1 MEFEKELSYKQMCSL
16 MEEEESS
23 SGNVRKYQLEHWR
36 EQYNIE
42 KVGRG
47 KYIIH
52 SQLTKEESQA
62 LKDRKNYANFLQA
75 TLLQFLSESE
85 FSTTVYTYRDIREH
99 LMMVNPN
106 YFPVKYYQKELNIKV
121 SHKYTEELT
130 EALKKIWF
138 DNADSHDEYAIKAA
152 LRKLSDR
159 RLISIK
165 ETHVFYKHIRL
176 PNGNIISSKPE
187 VATDEQEAQFL
198 QIGIEY
204 LNKVGCKNVGEL
216 YGKPRIIQQGYYR
229 VLVNYIKTLGYDR
242 YARAFVITRASEL
255 NRMVKFLAPEFNE
268 MQVNRYLKSKRFN
281 SIPKDMNEQLVEEL
295 IKYHKVVFLSAEE
308 MKELKQKEG

>member
-1 MEFEKELSYKQMCSL
+1 MEFGKELSYKQICKEFGES
-16 MEEEESS
+16 ESS
-23 SGNVRKYQLEHWR
+23 SGRVRQLQLNRWQE
-36 EQYNIE
+36 EYNIE
-42 KVGRG
+42 KIGRG

-52 SQLTKEESQA
+52 GRLSKEESQA
-62 LKDRKNYANFLQA
+62 IKDRKNYGNFLQA

-85 FSTTVYTYRDIREH
+85 ASTTVYTYRDIREH

-121 SHKYTEELT
+121 SSKYTEEVA
-130 EALKKIWF
+130 EALKRIWF

-165 ETHVFYKHIRL
+165 ETHVFYKHIKL
-176 PNGNIISSKPE
+176 PNGNTVSSKPQL
-187 VATDEQEAQFL
+187 ATDEQEAQFL
-198 QIGIEY
+198 QVGIEY
-204 LNKVGCKNVGEL
+204 LNKVGCKNIGEL
-216 YGKPRIIQQGYYR
+216 YNRDKFIQQGYYR
-229 VLVNYIKTLGYDR
+229 ALVNYIKSLGYDR

-281 SIPKDMNEQLVEEL
+281 SIPKDMNGQLVEEL
-295 IKYHKVVFLSAEE
+295 IKYHKAVFATSEE
-308 MKELKQKEG
+308 LEQIKKEG

>member
-1 MEFEKELSYKQMCSL
+1 MEFEKELSYKQLCSL
-16 MEEEESS
+16 MGEEESS
-23 SGNVRKYQLEHWR
+23 SGNVRKYQLERWQ
-36 EQYNIE
+36 EKYNIE
-42 KVGRG
+42 KIGRG
-47 KYIIH
+47 KYIVH
-52 SQLTKEESQA
+52 GQLTKEESQTI
-62 LKDRKNYANFLQA
+62 KDRKNYANFLQA

-85 FSTTVYTYRDIREH
+85 ASTTVYTYRDIREH

-121 SHKYTEELT
+121 SHKYTAELT
-130 EALKKIWF
+130 EALKRIWF
-138 DNADSHDEYAIKAA
+138 DNADNHDEYAIKAA

-176 PNGNIISSKPE
+176 PNGNTVSSKPE
-187 VATDEQEAQFL
+187 LATDEQEAQFL
-198 QIGIEY
+198 QVGIEY

-216 YGKPRIIQQGYYR
+216 CNKSKIIQQGYYR
-229 VLVNYIKTLGYDR
+229 ALVNYIKTLGYDR

-295 IKYHKVVFLSAEE
+295 IKYHKAVFATAEE
-308 MKELKQKEG
+308 LKKEG

>member
-1 MEFEKELSYKQMCSL
+1 MEFEKELSYKQICK
-16 MEEEESS
+16 EFNEAESS
-23 SGNVRKYQLEHWR
+23 SGRVRQLQLNRWQE
-36 EQYNIE
+36 EYNIE
-42 KVGRG
+42 KIGRG

-52 SQLTKEESQA
+52 GQLTKEESQTI
-62 LKDRKNYANFLQA
+62 KDKKNYANFLQA

-85 FSTTVYTYRDIREH
+85 ASTTVYTYRDIREH

-121 SHKYTEELT
+121 SHKYTAELT
-130 EALKKIWF
+130 EALKRIWF
-138 DNADSHDEYAIKAA
+138 DNADSHDEYAIKAT

-165 ETHVFYKHIRL
+165 ETHVFYKHIKL
-176 PNGNIISSKPE
+176 PNGNTVSSKPE
-187 VATDEQEAQFL
+187 LATDEQEAQFL
-198 QIGIEY
+198 QVGIEY

-216 YGKPRIIQQGYYR
+216 YNKSKIIQQGYYR
-229 VLVNYIKTLGYDR
+229 ALVNYIKTLGYDR

-281 SIPKDMNEQLVEEL
+281 SIPKDMNEQLVGEL
-295 IKYHKVVFLSAEE
+295 IKYHRVVFATAEE
-308 MKELKQKEG
+308 LKKEG

>member
-1 MEFEKELSYKQMCSL
+1 MDDKEKELTYPELCQELNEKEQKGGHNRKVHIEKL
-16 MEEEESS
+16 QEE
-23 SGNVRKYQLEHWR
+23 
-36 EQYNIE
+36 YNIE
-42 KVGRG
+42 KISRG

-52 SQLTKEESQA
+52 GQLTKEESQA
-62 LKDRKNYANFLQA
+62 IKDRKNYANFLQA

-85 FSTTVYTYRDIREH
+85 ASTTVYTYRDIREH

-121 SHKYTEELT
+121 SHKYTAELT
-130 EALKKIWF
+130 EALKRIWF

-165 ETHVFYKHIRL
+165 ETHVFYKHIKL
-176 PNGNIISSKPE
+176 PNGNTVSNKPE
-187 VATDEQEAQFL
+187 LATDEQEAQFL
-198 QIGIEY
+198 QVGIEY

-216 YGKPRIIQQGYYR
+216 YNKSKIIQQGYYR
-229 VLVNYIKTLGYDR
+229 ALVNYIKTLGYDR

-281 SIPKDMNEQLVEEL
+281 SIPKDMNEQLIGEL
-295 IKYHKVVFLSAEE
+295 IKYHKAVFVTAEE
-308 MKELKQKEG
+308 LKKEG

>member
-1 MEFEKELSYKQMCSL
+1 MEFEKELSYKQLCSL
-16 MEEEESS
+16 TGEEESS
-23 SGNVRKYQLEHWR
+23 SGNVRKYQLERWQ
-36 EQYNIE
+36 EKYNIE
-42 KVGRG
+42 KIGRG
-47 KYIIH
+47 KYIVH
-52 SQLTKEESQA
+52 GQLTKEESQTI
-62 LKDRKNYANFLQA
+62 KDRKNYANFLQA

-85 FSTTVYTYRDIREH
+85 ASTTVYTYRDIREH

-121 SHKYTEELT
+121 SYKYTAELT
-130 EALKKIWF
+130 EALKRIWF
-138 DNADSHDEYAIKAA
+138 DNADNHDEYAIKAA

-176 PNGNIISSKPE
+176 PNGNTVSSKPE
-187 VATDEQEAQFL
+187 LATDEQEAQFL
-198 QIGIEY
+198 QVGIEY

-216 YGKPRIIQQGYYR
+216 YNKSKIIQQGYYR
-229 VLVNYIKTLGYDR
+229 ALVNYIKTLGYDR

-295 IKYHKVVFLSAEE
+295 IKYHKAVFATAEE
-308 MKELKQKEG
+308 LKKEG

>member
-1 MEFEKELSYKQMCSL
+1 MEFEKELSYKQLCSL
-16 MEEEESS
+16 TGEEESS
-23 SGNVRKYQLEHWR
+23 SGNVRKYQLERWQ

-42 KVGRG
+42 KIGRG

-52 SQLTKEESQA
+52 GQLTKEESQA
-62 LKDRKNYANFLQA
+62 IKDRKNYANFLQA

-85 FSTTVYTYRDIREH
+85 SSTTVYTYRDIREH

-121 SHKYTEELT
+121 SHKYTAELT

-176 PNGNIISSKPE
+176 PNGNTVSSKPE
-187 VATDEQEAQFL
+187 LATDEQEAQFL
-198 QIGIEY
+198 QVGIEY

-216 YGKPRIIQQGYYR
+216 YSKSKIIQQGYYR
-229 VLVNYIKTLGYDR
+229 ALVNYIKTLGYDR

-295 IKYHKVVFLSAEE
+295 IKYHKAVFATAEE
-308 MKELKQKEG
+308 LKKEG

>member
-16 MEEEESS
+16 TGEEESS
-23 SGNVRKYQLEHWR
+23 SGNVRKYQLERWQI
-36 EQYNIE
+36 QYNIE
-42 KVGRG
+42 KIGRG
-47 KYIIH
+47 KYIVH
-52 SQLTKEESQA
+52 NQLTKEESQA
-62 LKDRKNYANFLQA
+62 IKDRKNYANFLQA

-85 FSTTVYTYRDIREH
+85 SSTTIYTYRDIREH

-121 SHKYTEELT
+121 SHKYTAELT

-138 DNADSHDEYAIKAA
+138 DNADSHDEYAIKAS

-165 ETHVFYKHIRL
+165 EANVFYKHIKL
-176 PNGNIISSKPE
+176 PNGNTVSSKPE
-187 VATDEQEAQFL
+187 LATDEQESQFL

-204 LNKVGCKNVGEL
+204 LNKAGCKNVGEL
-216 YGKPRIIQQGYYR
+216 YGRDKFTQQGYYR
-229 VLVNYIKTLGYDR
+229 ALINYIKSLGFDR

-281 SIPKDMNEQLVEEL
+281 SIPKDMNEQLIEEL
-295 IKYHKVVFLSAEE
+295 IKYHKDVFVTNEE
-308 MKELKQKEG
+308 LNQANKKEG

>member
-1 MEFEKELSYKQMCSL
+1 MEFEKELSYKQICK
-16 MEEEESS
+16 EFGEAESS
-23 SGNVRKYQLEHWR
+23 SGRVRQLQLNRWQEK
-36 EQYNIE
+36 YNIE
-42 KVGRG
+42 KIGRG

-52 SQLTKEESQA
+52 GQLTKEESQGI
-62 LKDRKNYANFLQA
+62 KDRKNYANFLQA

-85 FSTTVYTYRDIREH
+85 TSTTVYTYRDIREH

-121 SHKYTEELT
+121 SHKYTAELT
-130 EALKKIWF
+130 EALKRIWF

-165 ETHVFYKHIRL
+165 ETHVFYKHIKL
-176 PNGNIISSKPE
+176 PNGNTVSSKPE
-187 VATDEQEAQFL
+187 LATDEQEAQFL
-198 QIGIEY
+198 QVGIEY
-204 LNKVGCKNVGEL
+204 LNKVGCKNIGEL
-216 YGKPRIIQQGYYR
+216 YNKSKIIQQGYYR
-229 VLVNYIKTLGYDR
+229 ALINYIKTLGYDR

-295 IKYHKVVFLSAEE
+295 IKYHRAVFATAEE
-308 MKELKQKEG
+308 LKKEG

>member
-1 MEFEKELSYKQMCSL
+1 MGKEKELTYPELCQELNEQEQKGGHNRKVHIEKLQ
-16 MEEEESS
+16 EE
-23 SGNVRKYQLEHWR
+23 
-36 EQYNIE
+36 YNIE
-42 KVGRG
+42 KIGRG

-52 SQLTKEESQA
+52 GQLTKEESQA
-62 LKDRKNYANFLQA
+62 IKDRKNYANFLQA

-85 FSTTVYTYRDIREH
+85 TSTTIYTYRDIREH

-165 ETHVFYKHIRL
+165 ETHVFYKHIKL
-176 PNGNIISSKPE
+176 PNGNTVSSKPE
-187 VATDEQEAQFL
+187 LATDEQEARFL
-198 QIGIEY
+198 QVGIEY
-204 LNKVGCKNVGEL
+204 LSKVGCKNVGEL
-216 YGKPRIIQQGYYR
+216 YSKSKIIQQGYYR
-229 VLVNYIKTLGYDR
+229 ALVNYIKTLGYDR

-255 NRMVKFLAPEFNE
+255 NRMAEFLAPKFNE

-281 SIPKDMNEQLVEEL
+281 SIPKDMNEQLINEL
-295 IKYHKVVFLSAEE
+295 IKYHRVVFATAEG
-308 MKELKQKEG
+308 LKKEG

>member
-1 MEFEKELSYKQMCSL
+1 MSKEKELTYSELCQELNEQEQK
-16 MEEEESS
+16 
-23 SGNVRKYQLEHWR
+23 GGHNRKVHIEKLQEK
-36 EQYNIE
+36 YNIE
-42 KVGRG
+42 KIGRG
-47 KYIIH
+47 KYIVH
-52 SQLTKEESQA
+52 GQLTKEESQVI
-62 LKDRKNYANFLQA
+62 KDRKNYANFLQA

-85 FSTTVYTYRDIREH
+85 TSTTIYTYRDIREH

-121 SHKYTEELT
+121 SYKYTEELT

-165 ETHVFYKHIRL
+165 ETHVFYKHIKL
-176 PNGNIISSKPE
+176 PNGNTVSSKPE
-187 VATDEQEAQFL
+187 LATDGQEARFL
-198 QIGIEY
+198 QVGIEY
-204 LNKVGCKNVGEL
+204 LSKVGCKNVGEL
-216 YGKPRIIQQGYYR
+216 YSKSKIIQQGYYR
-229 VLVNYIKTLGYDR
+229 ALVNYIKTLGYDR

-255 NRMVKFLAPEFNE
+255 NRMVEFLAPKFNE

-281 SIPKDMNEQLVEEL
+281 SIPKDMNEQLINEL
-295 IKYHKVVFLSAEE
+295 IKYHRVVFATAEE
-308 MKELKQKEG
+308 LKKEG

>member
-16 MEEEESS
+16 MGEEESS
-23 SGNVRKYQLEHWR
+23 SGNVRKYQLERWQ
-36 EQYNIE
+36 EQYDIE
-42 KVGRG
+42 KIGRG
-47 KYIIH
+47 KYIVH
-52 SQLTKEESQA
+52 GQLTKEESQTI
-62 LKDRKNYANFLQA
+62 KDRKNYANFLQA

-85 FSTTVYTYRDIREH
+85 TSTAVYTYRDIREH

-106 YFPVKYYQKELNIKV
+106 YFPIKYYQKELNIKV
-121 SHKYTEELT
+121 SYKYTAELT

-165 ETHVFYKHIRL
+165 ETHVFYKHIKL
-176 PNGNIISSKPE
+176 PNGNTVSSKPE
-187 VATDEQEAQFL
+187 LATDEQESQFL
-198 QIGIEY
+198 QVGIEY

-216 YGKPRIIQQGYYR
+216 YNKSKIIQQGYYR
-229 VLVNYIKTLGYDR
+229 ALVNYIKTLGYDR

-255 NRMVKFLAPEFNE
+255 NRMVEFLAPEFNE

-281 SIPKDMNEQLVEEL
+281 SIPKDMNEQLINEL
-295 IKYHKVVFLSAEE
+295 IKYHRVVFATAEE
-308 MKELKQKEG
+308 LKKED

>member
-1 MEFEKELSYKQMCSL
+1 MELNKELTYKELCKELNDEKINSGKGRKLQM
-16 MEEEESS
+16 E
-23 SGNVRKYQLEHWR
+23 RWQT
-36 EQYNIE
+36 QYDIE

-47 KYIIH
+47 KYIVH
-52 SQLTKEESQA
+52 GQLTKEESQA
-62 LKDRKNYANFLQA
+62 IKDRKNYANFLQA

-85 FSTTVYTYRDIREH
+85 ASTTVYTYRDIREH

-165 ETHVFYKHIRL
+165 ETHVFYKHIKL
-176 PNGNIISSKPE
+176 PNGNTVSSKPE
-187 VATDEQEAQFL
+187 LATDEQEAQFL
-198 QIGIEY
+198 QVGIEY

-216 YGKPRIIQQGYYR
+216 YSKSKIIQQGYYR
-229 VLVNYIKTLGYDR
+229 ALVNYIKTLGYDR

-255 NRMVKFLAPEFNE
+255 DRMVKFLAPEFNE

-281 SIPKDMNEQLVEEL
+281 SIPKDMNEQLINEL
-295 IKYHKVVFLSAEE
+295 IKYHRVVFATAEE
-308 MKELKQKEG
+308 IKKG

>member
-1 MEFEKELSYKQMCSL
+1 MEFEKELSYKQICKEFRESV
-16 MEEEESS
+16 SS
-23 SGNVRKYQLEHWR
+23 SGRVRQLQLNRWQEK
-36 EQYNIE
+36 YNIE
-42 KVGRG
+42 KIGRG

-52 SQLTKEESQA
+52 GQLTKEESQTI
-62 LKDRKNYANFLQA
+62 KDRKNYANFLQA

-85 FSTTVYTYRDIREH
+85 ASTTVYTYRDIREH

-121 SHKYTEELT
+121 SHKYTAELT

-165 ETHVFYKHIRL
+165 ETYVFYKHIKL
-176 PNGNIISSKPE
+176 PNGNTVSSKPE
-187 VATDEQEAQFL
+187 LATDEQEAQFL
-198 QIGIEY
+198 QVGIEY
-204 LNKVGCKNVGEL
+204 LNKVECKNVGEL
-216 YGKPRIIQQGYYR
+216 YNKSKIIQQGYYR
-229 VLVNYIKTLGYDR
+229 ALVNYIKTLGYDR

-295 IKYHKVVFLSAEE
+295 IKYHKAVFATAD
-308 MKELKQKEG
+308 ELKKEG

>member
-1 MEFEKELSYKQMCSL
+1 MEFEKELSYKQLCSL
-16 MEEEESS
+16 TGEEESS
-23 SGNVRKYQLEHWR
+23 SGNVRKYQLERWQ
-36 EQYNIE
+36 EKYNIE
-42 KVGRG
+42 KIGRG
-47 KYIIH
+47 KYIVH
-52 SQLTKEESQA
+52 GQLTKEESQTI
-62 LKDRKNYANFLQA
+62 KDRKNYANFLQA

-85 FSTTVYTYRDIREH
+85 ASTTVYTYRDIREH

-121 SHKYTEELT
+121 SHKYTAELT
-130 EALKKIWF
+130 EALKRIWF

-176 PNGNIISSKPE
+176 PNGNTVSSKPE
-187 VATDEQEAQFL
+187 LATDEQEAQFL
-198 QIGIEY
+198 QVGIEY

-216 YGKPRIIQQGYYR
+216 YNKSKIIQQGYYR
-229 VLVNYIKTLGYDR
+229 ALVNYIKTLGYDR

-295 IKYHKVVFLSAEE
+295 IKYHKAVFATAEE
-308 MKELKQKEG
+308 LKKEG

>member
-1 MEFEKELSYKQMCSL
+1 MEFEKELSYKQICKEF
-16 MEEEESS
+16 EESESS
-23 SGNVRKYQLEHWR
+23 SGRVRQLQLNRWQEK
-36 EQYNIE
+36 YNIE
-42 KVGRG
+42 KIGRG

-52 SQLTKEESQA
+52 GQLTKEESQTI
-62 LKDRKNYANFLQA
+62 KDRKNYANFLQA

-85 FSTTVYTYRDIREH
+85 ASTTVYTYRDIREH

-121 SHKYTEELT
+121 SHKYTAELT
-130 EALKKIWF
+130 EALKRIWF

-165 ETHVFYKHIRL
+165 ETHVFYKHIKL
-176 PNGNIISSKPE
+176 PNGNTVSSKPE
-187 VATDEQEAQFL
+187 LATDEQEAQFL
-198 QIGIEY
+198 QVGIEY

-216 YGKPRIIQQGYYR
+216 YSKSKIIQQGYYR
-229 VLVNYIKTLGYDR
+229 ALVNYIKTLGYDR

-255 NRMVKFLAPEFNE
+255 NRMIKFLAPEFNE

-281 SIPKDMNEQLVEEL
+281 SIPKDMNEQLVGEL
-295 IKYHKVVFLSAEE
+295 IKYHKAVFATAEE
-308 MKELKQKEG
+308 LKKEG

>member
-1 MEFEKELSYKQMCSL
+1 MEFEKELSYKQICSL
-16 MEEEESS
+16 MGEEESS
-23 SGNVRKYQLEHWR
+23 SGNVRKYQLERWQ

-42 KVGRG
+42 KIGRG

-52 SQLTKEESQA
+52 GQLTKEESQA
-62 LKDRKNYANFLQA
+62 IKDRKNYANFLQA

-85 FSTTVYTYRDIREH
+85 ASTTVYTYRDIREH

-121 SHKYTEELT
+121 SHKYTVELA

-165 ETHVFYKHIRL
+165 ETHVFYKHIKL
-176 PNGNIISSKPE
+176 PNGNTVSSKPE
-187 VATDEQEAQFL
+187 LATDEQEAQFL
-198 QIGIEY
+198 QVGIEY

-216 YGKPRIIQQGYYR
+216 YNKSKIIQQGYYR
-229 VLVNYIKTLGYDR
+229 ALVNYIKTLGYDR

-295 IKYHKVVFLSAEE
+295 IKYHRVVFATAEE
-308 MKELKQKEG
+308 LKKEG

>member
-1 MEFEKELSYKQMCSL
+1 MEFEKELSYKQICQEFGES
-16 MEEEESS
+16 ESS
-23 SGNVRKYQLEHWR
+23 SGRVRQLQLSRWQEK
-36 EQYNIE
+36 YNIE
-42 KVGRG
+42 KIGRG

-52 SQLTKEESQA
+52 GQLTKEESQA
-62 LKDRKNYANFLQA
+62 IKDKKNYANFLQA

-85 FSTTVYTYRDIREH
+85 TSTTVYTYRDIREH

-121 SHKYTEELT
+121 SHKYTAELT
-130 EALKKIWF
+130 EALKRIWF

-152 LRKLSDR
+152 LRKLSDK

-165 ETHVFYKHIRL
+165 ETHVFYKHIKL
-176 PNGNIISSKPE
+176 PNGNTVSSKPE
-187 VATDEQEAQFL
+187 LATDEQESQFL
-198 QIGIEY
+198 QVGIEY

-216 YGKPRIIQQGYYR
+216 YNKSKIIQQGYYR
-229 VLVNYIKTLGYDR
+229 ALVNYIKTLGYDR

-281 SIPKDMNEQLVEEL
+281 SIPKDMNEQLIEEL
-295 IKYHKVVFLSAEE
+295 IKYHKAVFATAEE
-308 MKELKQKEG
+308 LKKEG

>member
-1 MEFEKELSYKQMCSL
+1 MSKEKELTYSELCQELNEQEQK
-16 MEEEESS
+16 
-23 SGNVRKYQLEHWR
+23 GGHNRKVHIEKLQEK
-36 EQYNIE
+36 YNIE
-42 KVGRG
+42 KINRG

-52 SQLTKEESQA
+52 GQLTKEESQA
-62 LKDRKNYANFLQA
+62 IKDRKNYANFLQA

-85 FSTTVYTYRDIREH
+85 ASTTVYTYRDIREH

-121 SHKYTEELT
+121 SHKYTAELT

-159 RLISIK
+159 RLVSIK
-165 ETHVFYKHIRL
+165 ETHVFYKHIKL

-187 VATDEQEAQFL
+187 LATDEQEAEFL
-198 QIGIEY
+198 QVGIEY

-216 YGKPRIIQQGYYR
+216 YSKSKIIQQGYYR
-229 VLVNYIKTLGYDR
+229 ALVNYIKTLGYDR

-255 NRMVKFLAPEFNE
+255 NRMVEFLAPEFNE

-281 SIPKDMNEQLVEEL
+281 SIPKDMNEQLIGEL
-295 IKYHKVVFLSAEE
+295 IKYHKVVFATAEE
-308 MKELKQKEG
+308 LKKED

>member
-1 MEFEKELSYKQMCSL
+1 MEFEKELSYKQICSL
-16 MEEEESS
+16 MGEEESS
-23 SGNVRKYQLEHWR
+23 SGNVRKYQLERWQ
-36 EQYNIE
+36 EKYNIE
-42 KVGRG
+42 KIGRG

-52 SQLTKEESQA
+52 GQLTKEESQA
-62 LKDRKNYANFLQA
+62 IKDRKNYANFLQA

-85 FSTTVYTYRDIREH
+85 ASTTVYTYRDIREH

-121 SHKYTEELT
+121 SHKYTAELT
-130 EALKKIWF
+130 EALKRIWF
-138 DNADSHDEYAIKAA
+138 DNADNHDEYAIKAA

-176 PNGNIISSKPE
+176 PNGNTVSSKPE
-187 VATDEQEAQFL
+187 LATDEQEAQFL
-198 QIGIEY
+198 QVGIEY

-216 YGKPRIIQQGYYR
+216 YNKSKIIQQGYYR
-229 VLVNYIKTLGYDR
+229 ALVNYIKTLGYDR

-295 IKYHKVVFLSAEE
+295 IKYHKAVFATAEE
-308 MKELKQKEG
+308 LKKEG

>member
-1 MEFEKELSYKQMCSL
+1 MEFEKELSYKQICKEFRES
-16 MEEEESS
+16 ESS
-23 SGNVRKYQLEHWR
+23 SGRVRQLQLNKWQE
-36 EQYNIE
+36 EYNIE
-42 KVGRG
+42 KIGRG

-52 SQLTKEESQA
+52 GQLTKEESQVI
-62 LKDRKNYANFLQA
+62 KDKKNYANFLQA

-85 FSTTVYTYRDIREH
+85 ASTTVYTYRDIREH

-121 SHKYTEELT
+121 SHKYTAELT
-130 EALKKIWF
+130 EALKRIWF

-165 ETHVFYKHIRL
+165 ETHVFYKHIKL
-176 PNGNIISSKPE
+176 PNGNTVSSKPE
-187 VATDEQEAQFL
+187 LATDEQESQFL
-198 QIGIEY
+198 QVGIEY

-216 YGKPRIIQQGYYR
+216 YNKSKIIQQGYYR
-229 VLVNYIKTLGYDR
+229 ALVNYIKTLGYDR

-295 IKYHKVVFLSAEE
+295 IKYHKAVFATAD
-308 MKELKQKEG
+308 ELKKEG

>member
-1 MEFEKELSYKQMCSL
+1 MGKEKELTYPELCQELNEQEQKGGHNRKVHIEKLQ
-16 MEEEESS
+16 EE
-23 SGNVRKYQLEHWR
+23 
-36 EQYNIE
+36 YNIE
-42 KVGRG
+42 KIGRG

-52 SQLTKEESQA
+52 GQLTKEESQA
-62 LKDRKNYANFLQA
+62 IKDRKNYANFLQA

-85 FSTTVYTYRDIREH
+85 ASTTVYTYRDIREH

-121 SHKYTEELT
+121 SHKYTAELT

-165 ETHVFYKHIRL
+165 ETHVFYKHIKL
-176 PNGNIISSKPE
+176 PNGNTVSSKPE
-187 VATDEQEAQFL
+187 LATDEQEARFL
-198 QIGIEY
+198 QVGIEY
-204 LNKVGCKNVGEL
+204 LSKVGCKNVGEL
-216 YGKPRIIQQGYYR
+216 YSKSKIIQQGYYR
-229 VLVNYIKTLGYDR
+229 ALVNYIKTLGYDR

-255 NRMVKFLAPEFNE
+255 NRMVEFLAPKFNE

-281 SIPKDMNEQLVEEL
+281 SIPKDMNEQLINEL
-295 IKYHKVVFLSAEE
+295 IKYHRVVFATAD
-308 MKELKQKEG
+308 ELKKEG

>member
-1 MEFEKELSYKQMCSL
+1 MELKLNKELSYKEVCQQL
-16 MEEEESS
+16 GDIEIN
-23 SGNVRKYQLEHWR
+23 SGKGRKLQLERWQ

-42 KVGRG
+42 KISRG

-52 SQLTKEESQA
+52 GQLSKEESQSI
-62 LKDRKNYANFLQA
+62 KDRKNYANFLQA

-85 FSTTVYTYRDIREH
+85 YSTSVYTYRDIREH

-106 YFPVKYYQKELNIKV
+106 YFPVKYYQKELNLKV

-159 RLISIK
+159 HLISIK
-165 ETHVFYKHIRL
+165 ETHVFYKHIKL
-176 PNGNIISSKPE
+176 PNGTTVSSKPE
-187 VATDEQEAQFL
+187 LATDEQEAQFL
-198 QIGIEY
+198 QVGIEY

-216 YGKPRIIQQGYYR
+216 YSKGRIIQQSYYR
-229 VLVNYIKTLGYDR
+229 ALVDYIKTLGYDR

-255 NRMVKFLAPEFNE
+255 NRFVKFLAPEFNE

-281 SIPKDMNEQLVEEL
+281 SIPKAINEQMIEEL
-295 IKYHKVVFLSAEE
+295 IKHHKVIFATAD
-308 MKELKQKEG
+308 ELKKEG

>member
-1 MEFEKELSYKQMCSL
+1 MEFEKELSYKQLCSL
-16 MEEEESS
+16 MGEEESS
-23 SGNVRKYQLEHWR
+23 SGNVRKYQLERWQ
-36 EQYNIE
+36 EKYNIE
-42 KVGRG
+42 KIGRG
-47 KYIIH
+47 KYIVH
-52 SQLTKEESQA
+52 GQLTKEESQTI
-62 LKDRKNYANFLQA
+62 KDRKNYANFLQA

-85 FSTTVYTYRDIREH
+85 ASTTVYTYRDIREH

-121 SHKYTEELT
+121 SHKYTAELT
-130 EALKKIWF
+130 EALKRIWF
-138 DNADSHDEYAIKAA
+138 DTADNHDEYAIKAA

-176 PNGNIISSKPE
+176 PNGNTVSSKPE
-187 VATDEQEAQFL
+187 LATDEQEAQFL
-198 QIGIEY
+198 QVGIEY

-216 YGKPRIIQQGYYR
+216 CNKSKIIQQGYYR
-229 VLVNYIKTLGYDR
+229 ALVNYIKTLGYDR

-295 IKYHKVVFLSAEE
+295 IKYHKAVFATAEE
-308 MKELKQKEG
+308 LKKEG

>member
-1 MEFEKELSYKQMCSL
+1 MEFEKELSYKQLCSL
-16 MEEEESS
+16 TGEEESS
-23 SGNVRKYQLEHWR
+23 SGNVRKYQLERWQ
-36 EQYNIE
+36 EKYNIE
-42 KVGRG
+42 KIGRG
-47 KYIIH
+47 KYIVH
-52 SQLTKEESQA
+52 GQLTKEESQTI
-62 LKDRKNYANFLQA
+62 KDRKNYANFLQA

-85 FSTTVYTYRDIREH
+85 ASTTVYTYRDIREH

-121 SHKYTEELT
+121 SYKYTAELT
-130 EALKKIWF
+130 EALKRIWF

-176 PNGNIISSKPE
+176 PNGNTVSSKPE
-187 VATDEQEAQFL
+187 LATDEQEAQFL
-198 QIGIEY
+198 QVGIEY

-216 YGKPRIIQQGYYR
+216 YNKSKIIQQGYYR
-229 VLVNYIKTLGYDR
+229 ALVNYIKTLGYDR

-295 IKYHKVVFLSAEE
+295 IKYHKAVFATAEE
-308 MKELKQKEG
+308 LKKEG

>member
-1 MEFEKELSYKQMCSL
+1 MEFEKELSYKQLCSL
-16 MEEEESS
+16 MGEEESS
-23 SGNVRKYQLEHWR
+23 SGNVRKYQLERWQ
-36 EQYNIE
+36 EKYNIE
-42 KVGRG
+42 KIGRG
-47 KYIIH
+47 KYIVH
-52 SQLTKEESQA
+52 GQLTKEESQTI
-62 LKDRKNYANFLQA
+62 KDRKNYANFLQA

-85 FSTTVYTYRDIREH
+85 TSTAVYTYRDIREH

-121 SHKYTEELT
+121 SHKYTAELT
-130 EALKKIWF
+130 EALKRIWF
-138 DNADSHDEYAIKAA
+138 DNADNHDEYAIKAA

-176 PNGNIISSKPE
+176 PNGNTVSSKPE
-187 VATDEQEAQFL
+187 LATDEQEAQFL
-198 QIGIEY
+198 QVGIEY

-216 YGKPRIIQQGYYR
+216 YNKSKIIQQGYYR
-229 VLVNYIKTLGYDR
+229 ALVNYIKTLGYDR

-295 IKYHKVVFLSAEE
+295 IKYHKAVFATAEE
-308 MKELKQKEG
+308 LKKEG

>member
-1 MEFEKELSYKQMCSL
+1 MEFEKELSYKQICSL
-16 MEEEESS
+16 MGEEESS
-23 SGNVRKYQLEHWR
+23 SGNVRKYQLERWQ
-36 EQYNIE
+36 EKYNIE
-42 KVGRG
+42 KIGRG

-52 SQLTKEESQA
+52 GQLTKEESQTI
-62 LKDRKNYANFLQA
+62 KDRKNYANFLQA

-85 FSTTVYTYRDIREH
+85 TSTAVYTYRDIREH

-121 SHKYTEELT
+121 SHKYTAELT

-138 DNADSHDEYAIKAA
+138 DNADNHDEYAIKAA

-165 ETHVFYKHIRL
+165 ETHVFYKHIKL
-176 PNGNIISSKPE
+176 PNGNTVSSKPE
-187 VATDEQEAQFL
+187 LATDEQEAQFL
-198 QIGIEY
+198 QVGIEY

-216 YGKPRIIQQGYYR
+216 YSKSKIVQQGYYR
-229 VLVNYIKTLGYDR
+229 ALVNYIKTLGYDR

-295 IKYHKVVFLSAEE
+295 IKYHKAVFATAEE
-308 MKELKQKEG
+308 LKKEG

>member
-1 MEFEKELSYKQMCSL
+1 MSKEKELTYSELCQELNEQEQK
-16 MEEEESS
+16 
-23 SGNVRKYQLEHWR
+23 GGHNRKVHIEKLQEK
-36 EQYNIE
+36 YNIE
-42 KVGRG
+42 KIGRG
-47 KYIIH
+47 KYIIYG
-52 SQLTKEESQA
+52 QLTKEESQVI
-62 LKDRKNYANFLQA
+62 KDKKNYANFLQA

-85 FSTTVYTYRDIREH
+85 ASTTVYTYRDIREH

-121 SHKYTEELT
+121 SHKYTAELT
-130 EALKKIWF
+130 EALKRIWF

-165 ETHVFYKHIRL
+165 ETHVFYKHIKL
-176 PNGNIISSKPE
+176 PNGNTVSSKPE
-187 VATDEQEAQFL
+187 LATDEQESQFL
-198 QIGIEY
+198 QVGIEY

-216 YGKPRIIQQGYYR
+216 YSKSKIIQQGYYR
-229 VLVNYIKTLGYDR
+229 ALVNYIKTLGYDR

-295 IKYHKVVFLSAEE
+295 IKYHRAVFATAEE
-308 MKELKQKEG
+308 LKKEG

>member
-1 MEFEKELSYKQMCSL
+1 MEFEKELSYKQICSL
-16 MEEEESS
+16 TGEEESS
-23 SGNVRKYQLEHWR
+23 SGNVRKYQLERWQI
-36 EQYNIE
+36 QYNIE
-42 KVGRG
+42 KIGRG

-52 SQLTKEESQA
+52 NQLTKEESQA
-62 LKDRKNYANFLQA
+62 IKDRKNYANFLQA
-75 TLLQFLSESE
+75 TLLQFLAESES
-85 FSTTVYTYRDIREH
+85 STAVYTYRDIREH
-99 LMMVNPN
+99 LMMVNHN

-121 SHKYTEELT
+121 SHKYTAELT

-165 ETHVFYKHIRL
+165 ESLVFYKHIKL
-176 PNGNIISSKPE
+176 PNGNTVSSKPE
-187 VATDEQEAQFL
+187 LATDEQEAQFL
-198 QIGIEY
+198 QVGIEY

-216 YGKPRIIQQGYYR
+216 YNKSKITQQGYYR
-229 VLVNYIKTLGYDR
+229 ALVNYIKTLGYDR

-281 SIPKDMNEQLVEEL
+281 SIPKDMNEQLIEEL
-295 IKYHKVVFLSAEE
+295 IKYHKAVFATAEE
-308 MKELKQKEG
+308 LEELKKEG